1 MGYRLDQKKAGENE
15 KAFMA
20 VELHGTLQIGRE
32 GFIPFNQVLLL
43 DSESDTMNFVES
55 NIDLMIGIAIMTRR
69 MEYSR

>member
-1 MGYRLDQKKAGENE
+1 MGYRLDQKKARENV
-15 KAFMA
+15 KSFMA
-20 VELHGTLQIGRE
+20 VELHGRLQIGRE

-43 DSESDTMNFVES
+43 DSESDTITFVES

>member
-1 MGYRLDQKKAGENE
+1 MGYRLDQKKARENE
-15 KAFMA
+15 KSFMA
-20 VELHGTLQIGRE
+20 VELHGRLQIGCE